1 MKITGN
7 TKIVGIFGDPVG
19 QTLSPAMHNAAFE
32 ALGLDMAY
40 VPFHV
45 RPMDLGEAV
54 RAVRALNMRGVNV
67 TIPHKEEV
75 LKHLDGVD
83 DHARDIGAVN
93 SIVNRD
99 SILVGYNTDGP
110 GYLLSL
116 RDDAGCAPA
125 GKNVV
130 IIGAG
135 GAARSISYAVLGAKP
150 ASVTIAN
157 RTRDRAV
164 ELAAEFRKKFRGV
177 DIHAAPLEKEALR
190 PLMRSTDIVVN
201 TTSLG
206 MMGKGVLD
214 LPIEELPPHA
224 VVSDIVYRP
233 IETDIIRKAAA
244 RGIKTHGGLGMLVR
258 QGAITFEL
266 WTGRKAPLDA
276 MRKAAMEEFEL
287 EQETIARPGKAREQA
302 GKAAVEEPERDP
314 QKLKR

>member
-45 RPMDLGEAV
+45 RHMDLGDAV

-67 TIPHKEEV
+67 TIPHKEAV

-93 SIVNRD
+93 TIVNRD
-99 SILVGYNTDGP
+99 GNLVGYNTDAP

-116 RDDAGCAPA
+116 RDDAGSAPS

-135 GAARSISYAVLGAKP
+135 GAARSILYAVLGAKP

-157 RTRDRAV
+157 RTRERAV
-164 ELAAEFRKKFRGV
+164 ELAAGFRRKFRGV
-177 DIHAAPLEKEALR
+177 EIHAAPLEKEALR
-190 PLMRSTDIVVN
+190 PLLRSTDIVVN

-206 MMGKGVLD
+206 MMGKGELD

-233 IETDIIRKAAA
+233 VETEIIKKAVA
-244 RGIKTHGGLGMLVR
+244 RGLKTHAGLGMLVR

-266 WTGRKAPLDA
+266 WTGRKAPLEA
-276 MRKAAMEEFEL
+276 MRKAAMEEFERGK
-287 EQETIARPGKAREQA
+287 ETTARPGKAREQA
-302 GKAAVEEPERDP
+302 GETAMEAPEGDP